1 MKDMVTF
8 DVKVYSKGR
17 KGFNFPMAKA
27 EQLGYKRARPFHIDL
42 KIAALSAKY
51 RNIPFESGTEIR
63 KSEIFR
69 SLESGDEIHVIAC
82 KSK

>member
-1 MKDMVTF
+1 MKHMVTF

-17 KGFNFPMAKA
+17 KAFNFPMAKA
-27 EQLGYKRARPFHIDL
+27 EQLGYKRGKPFYVDL
-42 KIAALSAKY
+42 KIAAPPAKY

-69 SLESGDEIHVIAC
+69 SLESGDEIHVIAS

>member
-1 MKDMVTF
+1 MKDVVMF

-27 EQLGYKRARPFHIDL
+27 EKLGYKRGKPFHVDL

-51 RNIPFESGTEIR
+51 CDIPFESGTEIR

-69 SLESGDEIHVIAC
+69 SLESGNEIHVIAR